1 MPCGTNSSIAHYA
14 QVARVVSG
22 PPPAKEIPSPALAT
36 STSKVSVMLQSV
48 TYLGVGIGVLFISA
62 NLAQSILFFMR

>member
-1 MPCGTNSSIAHYA
+1 
-14 QVARVVSG
+14 
-22 PPPAKEIPSPALAT
+22 
-36 STSKVSVMLQSV
+36 MLQSV